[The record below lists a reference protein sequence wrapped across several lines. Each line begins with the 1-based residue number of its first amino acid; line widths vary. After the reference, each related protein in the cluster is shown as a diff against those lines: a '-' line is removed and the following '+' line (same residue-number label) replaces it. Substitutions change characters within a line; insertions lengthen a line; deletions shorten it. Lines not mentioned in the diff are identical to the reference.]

1 MSSDLRVYRQAP
13 TEALLLR
20 AAHVEREAA
29 VRERVRAVLMDRRV
43 QIALQPIVDMSTGW
57 TVGFEALTRI
67 ADEPDYLPEHF
78 FADAHEAGLGEIAEL
93 TAVRTAVNRIGEIPP
108 SAFLA
113 INISPNMAT
122 NPRLRS
128 VLPTKELN
136 RIVLE
141 LTETTQ
147 VEDYPALMHALMWLR
162 ANGLRVAIDDTGAGY
177 ASLRHV
183 LAIHPEVI
191 KLDGSVTQGI
201 ADDPARQAM
210 AWALAWFARKVG
222 AQFIVEG
229 LETGRDVD
237 MVMSF
242 GVQYGQGYALG
253 RPR

>member
-1 MSSDLRVYRQAP
+1 MRVYRQAP
-13 TEALLLR
+13 AEALLLR
-20 AAHVEREAA
+20 AAHVEHEAL
-29 VRERVRAVLMDRRV
+29 VRERVRAVLVERRV
-43 QIALQPIVDMSTGW
+43 NIALQPIVDLASGW

-67 ADEPDYLPEHF
+67 AEEPEYQPEQF
-78 FADAHEAGLGEIAEL
+78 FAEAHEAGLGEIAEL
-93 TAVRTAVNRIGEIPP
+93 TAVRAAIDRLGELPP

-113 INISPNMAT
+113 INVSPSLLT

-128 VLPTKELN
+128 ILPTQDLN

-141 LTETTQ
+141 LTETAPID
-147 VEDYPALMHALMWLR
+147 DYPTLMRGLMWLR

-183 LAIHPEVI
+183 LAVHPDII

-222 AQFIVEG
+222 ALFIAEG
-229 LETGRDVD
+229 LETGRDVE
-237 MVMSF
+237 MVSSF

-253 RPR
+253 PPR